1 MALRWYVVHAYSNFE
16 HRVAE
21 GLKERIKR
29 AGLEPKFGEILVP
42 TEEVVEM
49 RDGQKRKSERKFY
62 PGYVLVQMEMDEN
75 TWHLVHEVPKVLG
88 FIGGLI
94 TVWVNLNS
102 RLTLLEA
109 RLGFGDEKFN
119 AIDKKF
125 DEVMMHLRRIEDKL
139 DNKADR

>member
-1 MALRWYVVHAYSNFE
+1 MGIDINT
-16 HRVAE
+16 
-21 GLKERIKR
+21 
-29 AGLEPKFGEILVP
+29 ILTVI
-42 TEEVVEM
+42 
-49 RDGQKRKSERKFY
+49 
-62 PGYVLVQMEMDEN
+62 
-75 TWHLVHEVPKVLG
+75 G

-109 RLGFGDEKFN
+109 RLGFGDEKFA

-125 DEVMMHLRRIEDKL
+125 DEVMTHLRRIEDKL